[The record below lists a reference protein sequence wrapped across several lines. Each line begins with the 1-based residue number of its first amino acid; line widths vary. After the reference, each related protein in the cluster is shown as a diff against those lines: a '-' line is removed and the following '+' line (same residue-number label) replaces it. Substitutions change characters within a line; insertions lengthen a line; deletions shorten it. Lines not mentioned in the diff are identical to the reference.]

1 MFWYLAVQ
9 TEPVVETEEYF
20 SPKNS
25 MDQPTEQ
32 DEDVDEYNTDTKSY
46 SWHDDD
52 DPTWDPVK
60 IDSDYQ
66 KVKDEDDSGKIQEN
80 PK

>member
-1 MFWYLAVQ
+1 
-9 TEPVVETEEYF
+9 
-20 SPKNS
+20 
-25 MDQPTEQ
+25 MDQPTGQ
-32 DEDVDEYNTDTKSY
+32 DEDVDEDNTDTKS
-46 SWHDDD
+46 SSCHDDD

-66 KVKDEDDSGKIQEN
+66 KVKNEDDSSKIHEN

>member
-1 MFWYLAVQ
+1 
-9 TEPVVETEEYF
+9 
-20 SPKNS
+20 

-32 DEDVDEYNTDTKSY
+32 DKDAAGDESDVKST

-52 DPTWDPVK
+52 DPTWDPEK
-60 IDSDYQ
+60 IDSGYQ
-66 KVKDEDDSGKIQEN
+66 KVKDEDDSGKIHEN

>member
-1 MFWYLAVQ
+1 
-9 TEPVVETEEYF
+9 
-20 SPKNS
+20 

-32 DEDVDEYNTDTKSY
+32 DKDVNEEETDEKNTR
-46 SWHDDD
+46 WHDDD
-52 DPTWDPVK
+52 DPTWDPEK

-66 KVKDEDDSGKIQEN
+66 KVKDEDDSDKIDEN